1 MAMLHIAQG
10 QELVFKPVNAERWRK
25 GRRQTDSWRRQGL
38 ALAMLP
44 LVLAAMALAVA
55 WGDGRIGGVVA
66 QAFERVEVR
75 RLVSDLALG
84 LSAAYLAGAI
94 GWALGG
100 RELVVTS
107 SHLRLRYPWAWLDHL
122 AGWSVPLPDMVQC
135 AGWGLGAPGR
145 SHIPDRLAQLALEL
159 PLPEGAAWRWLMPRR
174 LVLPAHWAPVR
185 DGRAAPG
192 PWPAQTVQPTALQ
205 VFLMRAPPFDAAAAR
220 DLQRR
225 LEQLPLVQALRGQG
239 AHLPSL
245 GETGH
250 FPSRQVATGQ
260 LDLAQVPALRRGFF
274 ALGGL
279 CVAGL
284 LALVWNDRWCSF
296 ATPWGLYLGA
306 GLACAVPCAGLL
318 WPRHLAPQIGVNA
331 TQARRQ
337 AGAASMLMGALCG
350 ALLAWLLSNALLW
363 GTAHVQPLR
372 TVAFELDKSRIDP
385 GPILLRPVEAEGVP
399 AIEIDTGVRFWR
411 RQPEGARFALQVVRV
426 PLGGWWV
433 YDDSPIV
440 EAMRR
445 D

>member
-1 MAMLHIAQG
+1 MAMWYLAEG

-25 GRRQTDSWRRQGL
+25 GRRQIGRRRWLDWISGVLPL
-38 ALAMLP
+38 ALAAA
-44 LVLAAMALAVA
+44 VLAAVWAAGGAARPASKVEMLRLA
-55 WGDGRIGGVVA
+55 A
-66 QAFERVEVR
+66 Q
-75 RLVSDLALG
+75 LALW
-84 LSAAYLAGAI
+84 LSGYYLVMAVHWAAM
-94 GWALGG
+94 G

-107 SHLRLRYPWAWLDHL
+107 THLRLRHPRAWLDRL
-122 AGWSVPLPDMVQC
+122 LGWSLPLADMAQRT
-135 AGWGLGAPGR
+135 GWVLGAPGR

-159 PLPEGAAWRWLMPRR
+159 PLPEGSAWRWFMPRR

-185 DGRAAPG
+185 DGRAEPG
-192 PWPAQTVQPTALQ
+192 PWPAQVAQPTALQ
-205 VFLMRAPPFDAAAAR
+205 VFLMRAPPFDAAAAH

-239 AHLPSL
+239 THLPSL
-245 GETGH
+245 GEAGH
-250 FPSRQVATGQ
+250 FPSRLVAAGQ
-260 LDLAQVPALRRGFF
+260 LDLAQVPTLRRGLF

-284 LALVWNDRWCSF
+284 LALVWNDRWCFF
-296 ATPWGLYLGA
+296 ATPWALYLGA
-306 GLACAVPCAGLL
+306 GVACAVPCTGLL
-318 WPRHLAPQIGVNA
+318 WPRDLAPQIGVDA
-331 TQARRQ
+331 VQARRQ
-337 AGAASMLMGALCG
+337 AGAASMFVGALCG

-363 GTAHVQPLR
+363 GTAHVQTLR